1 MYSKS
6 IKIDNDIDGILNN
19 IGSHLTNRIDPLK
32 KAFEEFNKEKFNSMM
47 NKGKQDDTF
56 KNLKKS
62 NQVSAHLLKNSVQI
76 WNLLKVMSKKHYL
89 SNLKAIDEVYD
100 SQADF
105 VEEIEYYHKNR
116 DSFEEMKR
124 KNQYLTSSVGFNDYN
139 QDNQLVI
146 NSSDE
151 EEKGLSKENRINS
164 IIIPD

>member
-62 NQVSAHLLKNSVQI
+62 NGS
-76 WNLLKVMSKKHYL
+76 
-89 SNLKAIDEVYD
+89 
-100 SQADF
+100 ADF
-105 VEEIEYYHKNR
+105 KDKFIP
-116 DSFEEMKR
+116 
-124 KNQYLTSSVGFNDYN
+124 
-139 QDNQLVI
+139 LV
-146 NSSDE
+146 
-151 EEKGLSKENRINS
+151 
-164 IIIPD
+164 